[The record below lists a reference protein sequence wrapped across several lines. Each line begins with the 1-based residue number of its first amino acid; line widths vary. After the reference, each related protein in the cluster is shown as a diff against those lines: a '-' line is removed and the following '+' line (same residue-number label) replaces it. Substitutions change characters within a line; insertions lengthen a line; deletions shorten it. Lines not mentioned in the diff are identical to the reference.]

1 LLRSFLTFKL
11 SFSLIITT
19 LNSPKPLNMAEFTK
33 LYFFVLMFLSL
44 AVHTLPTDPCELQL
58 GNEENLLSPEYSPSP
73 SPYMDEEVWAP
84 AYGEDFLSPEY
95 PPSPSPAPYIDEEAW
110 APAYGE
116 DFLSPEYPPSPS
128 PSPYMDEDAWA
139 PAYGEDF
146 LSPEYPPSPSPYMD
160 EEAWA
165 PAYGEDFLSPE
176 YPPSPSPYMDE
187 EAWAPAYG
195 EDFLSPEYPP
205 SPSPYMDEE
214 ALAPEFEDNVNSL
227 SLAYASPPSP
237 PPSEIESSDY
247 YSPLEAPA
255 LSPSTALPA
264 LASGNESTSPVTP
277 FNYSAEDDAAAVFVQ
292 ESEGSSGWSQGNT
305 TGFIIAVVCLVGLG
319 GLLYKKRKD
328 KKRSQEYKPYDLA
341 KREEP

>member
-58 GNEENLLSPEYSPSP
+58 GNEENLLSPEY
-73 SPYMDEEVWAP
+73 
-84 AYGEDFLSPEY
+84 
-95 PPSPSPAPYIDEEAW
+95 SPSPAPYIDEEAW

>member
-1 LLRSFLTFKL
+1 
-11 SFSLIITT
+11 
-19 LNSPKPLNMAEFTK
+19 MAEFTK

-165 PAYGEDFLSPE
+165 P
-176 YPPSPSPYMDE
+176 
-187 EAWAPAYG
+187 
-195 EDFLSPEYPP
+195 
-205 SPSPYMDEE
+205 
-214 ALAPEFEDNVNSL
+214 EFEDNVNSL

>member
-44 AVHTLPTDPCELQL
+44 AVHTLPTDPSELQL

-95 PPSPSPAPYIDEEAW
+95 PPSPSPA
-110 APAYGE
+110 
-116 DFLSPEYPPSPS
+116 
-128 PSPYMDEDAWA
+128 PYMDEDAWA